1 MKRIL
6 SFAIVALMA
15 VSCKKNE
22 QAPATYEVSDIS
34 VIDWDGHAS
43 DHSNQGSFDVSGS
56 LVSTSSGLIKEGRF
70 VIPIASIDNYNLPDE
85 VKPQL
90 LEHLKSADFFNMVL
104 FPTAEFVITKVQP
117 YTGGVEDAIQGANYL
132 LTGDFS
138 MVGQTHKLSFPA
150 RISHTTQTITAE
162 AYFKLDRTKWG
173 MNSYTNPSEG
183 LYIQPN
189 VDIHLDIEAIRK

>member
-1 MKRIL
+1 MKKVFT
-6 SFAIVALMA
+6 FAIIALMA

-22 QAPATYEVSDIS
+22 QAPATYEVSDASI
-34 VIDWDGHAS
+34 IDWDGHAS

-56 LVSTSSGLIKEGRF
+56 LVSTSSGLIKEGKF

-117 YTGGVEDAIQGANYL
+117 YTGGVEDAINGANYL

-150 RISHTTQTITAE
+150 RINHTTQAITAE

>member
-1 MKRIL
+1 MKQVL
-6 SFAIVALMA
+6 SLAIVALMA

-22 QAPATYEVSDIS
+22 QAPAAYEVAETS

-43 DHSNQGSFDVSGS
+43 DHSNQGSFDVSGT
-56 LVSTSSGLIKEGRF
+56 LVSTSNGLIKEGRF

-117 YTGGVEDAIQGANYL
+117 YAGGVDGAIEGANYL
-132 LTGDFS
+132 ITGDFS

-150 RISHTTQTITAE
+150 RITHTTQKINAE
-162 AYFKLDRTKWG
+162 AYFPLDRTKWG
-173 MNSYTNPSEG
+173 MNSYTNPNEG
-183 LYIQPN
+183 LYIEPN
-189 VDIHLDIEAIRK
+189 VDIHLEIEAFRK